1 MIEKFTKD
9 IYKNLISSGTE
20 RYRHMYES
28 MSQQMNCDGDWGDI
42 KKFYDSLTIQQR
54 NVFFSVIEQTMI
66 DTISGIFGVLD
77 GSSNL
82 NGNVYE
88 CDVIVN
94 GIDMDHD
101 LQDYFLSYVET
112 ENKTP

>member
-28 MSQQMNCDGDWGDI
+28 MSQQIHCDGYWGDI